1 VLLLL
6 ERGASNVKLKG
17 SNFAQMAFCNN
28 NNDFQNES
36 WWLLKDLEAACFVEG
51 KPLALRTLGCV
62 RGCGDMSPGM
72 SLTRAGGLCCFEE
85 QIQRHGSASE
95 KANLAITIPIILVP
109 CSWVLAAGIR

>member
-51 KPLALRTLGCV
+51 REGVADLGV
-62 RGCGDMSPGM
+62 RP
-72 SLTRAGGLCCFEE
+72 R
-85 QIQRHGSASE
+85 
-95 KANLAITIPIILVP
+95 V
-109 CSWVLAAGIR
+109 W